1 MDESFLALFE
11 FLFDLLRL
19 FLSLLWRL
27 QVFGVLDFIGMILQP
42 NAFGIEGLSGFFFS
56 LSIILACP

>member
-1 MDESFLALFE
+1 MDESLLALFE

-27 QVFGVLDFIGMILQP
+27 QAFGVLDFIGMICSQMLL
-42 NAFGIEGLSGFFFS
+42 GLKVYLDFAS
-56 LSIILACP
+56 LYASF